1 MDLADS
7 IERRMSRILQ
17 RHRQFLA
24 SATLGLW
31 AFAVFVGIANAC
43 TWDGVTAVPHQQ
55 TMAVH
60 AGGDAID
67 DGMAPGCEEFCRND
81 VPLLGVLQLVQD
93 TPAGQPLVVA
103 THHKLGVLPISA
115 PALRLARTAH
125 PSPGVPF
132 SLRIVRLTL

>member
-1 MDLADS
+1 
-7 IERRMSRILQ
+7 MSRILH
-17 RHRQFLA
+17 RHRQFIA
-24 SATLGLW
+24 SAALGLW

-43 TWDGVTAVPHQQ
+43 TWDGATAVPHQP
-55 TMAVH
+55 TEVH
-60 AGGDAID
+60 AAVDATG
-67 DGMAPGCEEFCRND
+67 DGMAAGCEEFCSTD
-81 VPLLGVLQLVQD
+81 LPLFGVLQLVQD

-125 PSPGVPF
+125 PAPGVPF

>member
-1 MDLADS
+1 MF
-7 IERRMSRILQ
+7 RILH

-24 SATLGLW
+24 SAALGLW

-43 TWDGVTAVPHQQ
+43 TWDGRTAAPHQP
-55 TMAVH
+55 TAAH
-60 AGGDAID
+60 AAGDAAGD
-67 DGMAPGCEEFCRND
+67 SMAAGCEEFCSND
-81 VPLLGVLQLVQD
+81 LPLLGVLQRVQD

-125 PSPGVPF
+125 PTPGVPF

>member
-1 MDLADS
+1 MDSASS
-7 IERRMSRILQ
+7 IEKRMSRIL
-17 RHRQFLA
+17 RRYRQFLA
-24 SATLGLW
+24 SAALGLW

-43 TWDGVTAVPHQQ
+43 TWDGAAAVPHQP
-55 TMAVH
+55 TAAH
-60 AGGDAID
+60 ATGDATD
-67 DGMAPGCEEFCRND
+67 DGMASDCEEVCSND
-81 VPLLGVLQLVQD
+81 LPLLGVLQLVQD

-103 THHKLGVLPISA
+103 THHKLGVLPTSA